1 MEKFESQKH
10 QNRETGVSLDFQIKN
25 LRADIEAL
33 ANRFDQE
40 KNPQLKISI
49 EAQIRNKMTK
59 LEATEDRFREIRE
72 RQEGAGHA

>member
-25 LRADIEAL
+25 LKADIESL
-33 ANRFDQE
+33 AARFEQE
-40 KNPQLKISI
+40 KNPQLKVSI
-49 EAQIRNKMTK
+49 EAQIRNKMIK
-59 LEATEDRFREIRE
+59 LEDTERRFAEIRE